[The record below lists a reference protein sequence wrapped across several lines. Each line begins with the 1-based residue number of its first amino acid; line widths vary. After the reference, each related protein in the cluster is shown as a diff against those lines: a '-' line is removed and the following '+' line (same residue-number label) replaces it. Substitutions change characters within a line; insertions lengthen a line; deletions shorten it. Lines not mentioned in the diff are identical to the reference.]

1 MRAFDYSRLRVA
13 EAIRPSL
20 SPFGV
25 RGLGQPTTGNARF
38 FDLQG
43 NTITSIECG
52 QAYMFEVPGYTD
64 VWLTV
69 KKDGNITYDSGFAV
83 PMPAYTA
90 DCTRDPG
97 HYELIAKTPDGTT
110 EIARA
115 SLDILPSPSLFAGI
129 PNWTLA
135 AVGVGLLLLMRRKRG

>member
-1 MRAFDYSRLRVA
+1 MRAFDYSRMRVA

-20 SPFGV
+20 SPLGV
-25 RGLGQPTTGNARF
+25 RGLGQAAVGGARF

-43 NTITSIECG
+43 NTITSIQCG

-69 KKDGNITYDSGFAV
+69 TKDGNVTYDSGFSV

-90 DCTRDPG
+90 DCTTDPG
-97 HYELIAKTPDGTT
+97 HYEVIAKTPDGNT

-115 SLDILPSPSLFAGI
+115 VLDVLPSASLISGI
-129 PNWTLA
+129 PNWALA
-135 AVGVGLLLLMRRKRG
+135 AGAVGLLLLARRRRG